1 MLRWLHHQNRPS
13 GAWHHAGISRGTDP
27 RTQHRDRRYFAALH
41 SASGALLAFIGLAG
55 AMMDNP
61 DARSQLTY
69 ELVLNP
75 DEIQTLE
82 SLGIPADDPA
92 ILAEWIIQTLGV
104 VADVLMVA
112 HIIVF
117 VAGIMG
123 IRGARRAEKL
133 GALFVWMIVATIA
146 SLVGCNP
153 VLLVLSI
160 IIAILAA
167 GERRVAAVPDEGA
180 HFAQ

>member
-1 MLRWLHHQNRPS
+1 MQAS
-13 GAWHHAGISRGTDP
+13 HAGLIRGLSITTVVIS
-27 RTQHRDRRYFAALH
+27 LLCILLL
-41 SASGALLAFIGLAG
+41 GALLAFIGLAG

-92 ILAEWIIQTLGV
+92 ILAEWIIQTLGD

-112 HIIVF
+112 HIVAL
-117 VAGIMG
+117 VAGVMAM
-123 IRGARRAEKL
+123 RNSADVAKL
-133 GALFVWMIVATIA
+133 GSVFGWGIAGAVASLIGSNYVIMVLLIIVAVFA
-146 SLVGCNP
+146 YMDCK
-153 VLLVLSI
+153 
-160 IIAILAA
+160 AA
-167 GERRVAAVPDEGA
+167 PQA
-180 HFAQ
+180 

>member
-1 MLRWLHHQNRPS
+1 MQAS
-13 GAWHHAGISRGTDP
+13 HAGLIRGLSITTVVIS
-27 RTQHRDRRYFAALH
+27 LLCILLL
-41 SASGALLAFIGLAG
+41 GALLAFIGLAG
-55 AMMDNP
+55 SMMDNL

-112 HIIVF
+112 HIIVL